1 MILGCLFMVGK
12 PLHRQG
18 ARPSVSAAGESN
30 SDRKSGPRSHAP
42 ATRGLFDGYEE
53 YKSASSDDYRSVLLR
68 GLVVPDTSVL
78 LNLYR
83 YNTRTRTTLL
93 TAFAKLKTL
102 WLPSQ
107 VQDEFWRNRLSVIRD
122 SREITAR
129 TTADLEQKSKDL
141 VSTIG
146 SWVNSRGADPAIK
159 AELTIIVESALK
171 ELSARLAAITEA
183 DAADVP
189 EDTNE
194 DPVIAE
200 LDRLFA
206 DRIGVPF
213 NKDEYAAAIQ
223 EANRRIEA
231 REPPG
236 YRDKGKGFTPQGDYL
251 AWKQI
256 LEEAGRRHSDVLFI
270 TRDQKDD
277 WWRIGSGNEL
287 LGRRGELVREL
298 RSAAGG
304 RLYLL
309 TPERFLSRAQDIL
322 GIEVSAESIA
332 DVQRVDRR
340 VTTPPDV
347 DWTDEQTAALEEL
360 AQTADVRLPI
370 EQLPEG
376 ATGSYLDV
384 LSDMCEI
391 ARDSPSL
398 DEYLNRFQER
408 FPRITVRAEA
418 RRRTSTLLKL
428 GLATESDGQ
437 MLLTDAGNDFA
448 GTKEVSIIQTAFI
461 TRIRGARELLGI
473 ARSNGASSL
482 RARIRD
488 IPSEAL
494 TQNQATLVVRWL
506 EQLDLI
512 EDAKSSHLDE

>member
-1 MILGCLFMVGK
+1 M
-12 PLHRQG
+12 
-18 ARPSVSAAGESN
+18 
-30 SDRKSGPRSHAP
+30 
-42 ATRGLFDGYEE
+42 TRGLFDGYEE
-53 YKSASSDDYRSVLLR
+53 YKSASGEDYRSALLK

-83 YNTRTRTTLL
+83 YSTRTRTELL
-93 TAFAKLKTL
+93 AAFAKLGTI

-107 VQDEFWRNRLSVIRD
+107 VLDEFWRNRLSVIRD

-129 TTADLEQKSKDL
+129 TTVSLEQKSKEL
-141 VSTIG
+141 IATIA

-159 AELTIIVESALK
+159 AELTVIVESALK

-194 DPVIAE
+194 DPVIAA
-200 LDRLFA
+200 LDRLFVGKV
-206 DRIGVPF
+206 GVPF
-213 NKDEYAAAIQ
+213 NKDEYEAAIQ

-231 REPPG
+231 KEPPG

-251 AWKQI
+251 VWKQI
-256 LEEAGRRHSDVLFI
+256 LDEAGRRHADVLFI
-270 TRDQKDD
+270 TGDQKED
-277 WWRIGSGNEL
+277 WWRVGSGNEL
-287 LGRRGELVREL
+287 LGPRGELVREL

-309 TPERFLSRAQDIL
+309 TPERFLSRARDIL
-322 GIEVSAESIA
+322 GVEVSAESIA
-332 DVQRVDRR
+332 DVERVDRR
-340 VTTPPDV
+340 ASAPREA
-347 DWTDEQTAALEEL
+347 DWTDEQAAALEEL
-360 AQTADVRLPI
+360 AQASDARLPI

-384 LSDMCEI
+384 LSDMCDL
-391 ARDSPSL
+391 AHDSPGI

-408 FPRITVRAEA
+408 FPRITVRTEA

-428 GLATESDGQ
+428 GLAVESNGR
-437 MLLTDAGNDFA
+437 MLLTDAGKDFST
-448 GTKEVSIIQTAFI
+448 TKDVALVQIAFLN
-461 TRIRGARELLGI
+461 RIRGARELLEI
-473 ARSNGASSL
+473 ARSSDASAL

-488 IPSEAL
+488 IPPEAL
-494 TQNQATLVVRWL
+494 TQNQAILIVRWL

-512 EDAKSSHLDE
+512 EETKSGHLNE